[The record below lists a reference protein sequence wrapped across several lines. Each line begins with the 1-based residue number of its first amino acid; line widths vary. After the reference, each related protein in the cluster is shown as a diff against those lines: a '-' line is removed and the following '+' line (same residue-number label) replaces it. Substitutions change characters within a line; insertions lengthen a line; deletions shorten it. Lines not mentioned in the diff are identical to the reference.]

1 MDHNARGH
9 LPPGSRDDP
18 SAAFTLGG
26 LQARAADYY
35 ALIRTPRE
43 SWRTLE
49 DVRRSW
55 RGFDL
60 RYNAGDYDTAAT
72 VLNDIDFDY
81 LQVWGHYRT
90 LIALHDRIHG
100 LITNSVQNTDHLT
113 SQGLCHH
120 NLGDYRRAIDLH
132 TQALS
137 INRDTGDRGGE
148 GYAFGNLGLCY
159 RELGRLPAGR

>member
-1 MDHNARGH
+1 M
-9 LPPGSRDDP
+9 
-18 SAAFTLGG
+18 
-26 LQARAADYY
+26 
-35 ALIRTPRE
+35 
-43 SWRTLE
+43 
-49 DVRRSW
+49 
-55 RGFDL
+55 
-60 RYNAGDYDTAAT
+60 
-72 VLNDIDFDY
+72 LNDIDFDY

-100 LITNSVQNTDHLT
+100 LITDSVQNTDHLT

-148 GYAFGNLGLCY
+148 GYALGNLGLCY
-159 RELGRLPAGR
+159 QSLGDYRRAIDLHIQALAINRDTGSRRGEAANLGNLGLSLRQPRRLPAGDRPAYPGSGHRA